1 MEQQVDENDRIG
13 VVPYTS
19 TAMTLRI
26 STMAYWILRSEEED
40 LVGSRGLFLV
50 QQVR

>member
-1 MEQQVDENDRIG
+1 MEQQVDENARV